1 MENINKSLR
10 KMCQMEQ
17 WRSKGWK
24 AVQVKYGINIIKEAK
39 DERHNLSH
47 YTRLNSISVILHKEL
62 YHLWF
67 SHAIEFENLLKLFSV
82 CSLWKYFIVE
92 SPPHIHTPLI
102 SFETMECC
110 KLFSFHLCR
119 CLFMFNQLQIE
130 KPLIHKIDSSIPFYM
145 PRISIGNIFMMT
157 H

>member
-24 AVQVKYGINIIKEAK
+24 AIQVKYGINIIKEAK

-67 SHAIEFENLLKLFSV
+67 PMQLNLKTFWNYFLCVLYENTLSLNHHHTHTHTPYQLWNHGMLQALFISP
-82 CSLWKYFIVE
+82 LPLPLPFYVE
-92 SPPHIHTPLI
+92 SVTNRKAPH
-102 SFETMECC
+102 S
-110 KLFSFHLCR
+110 
-119 CLFMFNQLQIE
+119 
-130 KPLIHKIDSSIPFYM
+130 
-145 PRISIGNIFMMT
+145 
-157 H
+157 

>member
-1 MENINKSLR
+1 MENINKCLR

-67 SHAIEFENLLKLFSV
+67 PMQLNLKTFWNYFLCVLYENTL
-82 CSLWKYFIVE
+82 SLN
-92 SPPHIHTPLI
+92 HHHTHTHPL
-102 SFETMECC
+102 SAM
-110 KLFSFHLCR
+110 KPWNVASSFHFTFAFCR
-119 CLFMFNQLQIE
+119 CLLC
-130 KPLIHKIDSSIPFYM
+130 SISYK
-145 PRISIGNIFMMT
+145 
-157 H
+157 

>member
-17 WRSKGWK
+17 WTSKGWK

-67 SHAIEFENLLKLFSV
+67 SCNWIWKPFEIIFCVFFMKILYR
-82 CSLWKYFIVE
+82 WITTT
-92 SPPHIHTPLI
+92 HTHTPYQLWNHGMLQALFI
-102 SFETMECC
+102 SP
-110 KLFSFHLCR
+110 LPLPLPS
-119 CLFMFNQLQIE
+119 MFNQLQIE

-145 PRISIGNIFMMT
+145 PRISIYW
-157 H
+157 